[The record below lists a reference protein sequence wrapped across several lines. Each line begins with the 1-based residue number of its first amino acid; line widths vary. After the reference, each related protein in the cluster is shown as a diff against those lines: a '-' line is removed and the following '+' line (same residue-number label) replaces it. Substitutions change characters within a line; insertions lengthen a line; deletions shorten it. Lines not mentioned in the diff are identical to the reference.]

1 MEGGN
6 ALAHIGELIAE
17 LRQDNGMTQR
27 QLGEILSVTSGTI
40 SNYENGVHLPD
51 IEKVIILADYF
62 HVTADYLLGRT
73 SSSVSPEMLQNQ
85 IINGKTLAD
94 LIDAFT
100 KLPSNRQQALGLIIS
115 DMEIHQMIDAYS
127 RLGGDK

>member
-85 IINGKTLAD
+85 IINRKTLAD

>member
-1 MEGGN
+1 M
-6 ALAHIGELIAE
+6 AHIGELIAE

-62 HVTADYLLGRT
+62 HVG
-73 SSSVSPEMLQNQ
+73 
-85 IINGKTLAD
+85 
-94 LIDAFT
+94 T
-100 KLPSNRQQALGLIIS
+100 K
-115 DMEIHQMIDAYS
+115 
-127 RLGGDK
+127 

>member
-1 MEGGN
+1 M
-6 ALAHIGELIAE
+6 AHIGELIAE

-100 KLPSNRQQALGLIIS
+100 KLPPNRQQALGLIIS

>member
-1 MEGGN
+1 M
-6 ALAHIGELIAE
+6 AHIGELIAE

-100 KLPSNRQQALGLIIS
+100 KLLSNRQQALGLIIS